1 MVNFGVLGVMRNIRS
16 DRIGRAMFCERYRFP
31 FLSDTLS
38 CEQHMLYADS
48 SPVSGGSVF
57 IKMTRGTEQL
67 CVKNGQ
73 RPLKNGQLLILL
85 FKNHLKVFCPKD
97 VHHFIAYNQLF

>member
-1 MVNFGVLGVMRNIRS
+1 VVNFGVLGVMRNIRS

-57 IKMTRGTEQL
+57 IKMTRGTTL
-67 CVKNGQ
+67 CEKWTTTPQKWSVIN
-73 RPLKNGQLLILL
+73 
-85 FKNHLKVFCPKD
+85 FTV
-97 VHHFIAYNQLF
+97 